1 MKNKIYTELQNFFS
15 ETPFVLFGTG
25 TSCALDYRFGMG
37 TLQTHLEHQ
46 LASLSG
52 QMKKEWEVVLTNLKK
67 GIDFENSMN
76 EINSVE
82 LINRIVECTANF
94 VASVDQEYSSK
105 ILSGDSVWSS
115 REIINKLFDSIGDN
129 QVLNIA
135 TPNYDLLCEYSL
147 VADNISYCTG
157 FSGGILK
164 ELDWEESCNHHQ
176 HITASIG
183 RKTLT
188 KSFKKHVKF
197 YKPHGSLN
205 TFLYKDKVIESDI
218 WVHSK
223 PSTIERIIVT
233 PGLSK
238 YEKLHQHRAA
248 LLSAYDSAVIKSS
261 SFLFLGFG
269 FNDMQLVNGTMKHK
283 IQNNNNKALVITR
296 DLNERIEEWMNN
308 SENMWVVCK
317 QESNEDARV
326 FNKRIGSWVNLDN
339 KLWDFSIFSKEVLGG

>member
-1 MKNKIYTELQNFFS
+1 MKNKIYAELQTFFS

-37 TLQTHLEHQ
+37 ALQKHLELE
-46 LASLSG
+46 LASLCG
-52 QMKKEWEVVLTNLKK
+52 QMEKEWQAVLTNLKN
-67 GIDFENSMN
+67 GVDFENSMN
-76 EINSVE
+76 EINSTE

-94 VASVDQEYSSK
+94 VASIDKEYSTK
-105 ILSGDSVWSS
+105 ILSGDSLWSS
-115 REIINKLFDSIGDN
+115 REIINKLFHSIGEN

-157 FSGGILK
+157 FSGGVIK
-164 ELDWEESCNHHQ
+164 ELDWEKSCNHHQ
-176 HITASIG
+176 HITPSTG
-183 RKTLT
+183 RKGP
-188 KSFKKHVKF
+188 KKAFKKHIKF

-223 PSTIERIIVT
+223 PSTVERILVT

-238 YEKLHQHRAA
+238 YEKLHQHRVA
-248 LLSAYDSAVIKSS
+248 LLSAYDTAVTKSN

-269 FNDMQLVNGTMKHK
+269 FNDMQLVNGTMKNK
-283 IQNNNNKALVITR
+283 IQNSHNKALVITR
-296 DLNERIEEWMNN
+296 ELNERIEEWMNN
-308 SENMWVVCK
+308 SVNMWVVCK
-317 QESNEDARV
+317 QESNELARV
-326 FNKRIGSWVNLDN
+326 FNKRIGYWVELD
-339 KLWDFSIFSKEVLGG
+339 KQLWDFSIFSKEILGA